1 MRYHRVFLESIGYE
15 LAPIV
20 IETPALE
27 RRLMPFLNEHGFPL
41 PRLDLLTGIAERRW
55 WEPNHRL
62 SDGATAAA
70 RKAIERSG
78 IAGKDIGTLI
88 YAGVCREQ
96 YEPATA
102 CAVASNLGLKPQI
115 VMDVSNACLGV
126 LNGVVQVANQ
136 IELGQCKA
144 GLVVSCES
152 AREINDATIDRLNS
166 AASSLTRAE
175 AEALY
180 RECLATLTGGSGAV
194 AVLVTG
200 EDSSRLHRR
209 KLLGG
214 NSMSAPEHNG
224 LCSWGLQSVQ
234 ESALGR
240 LLQKGVPQAVGTVL
254 GQKAAVMMEWG
265 IRFGIHTLEHG
276 ARTLDD
282 GLQHVKLPFMKTH
295 AGEVLRNGVELAL
308 RNWLVFLESL
318 GCRDHHIDKVICHQ
332 VGSANRDAVLK
343 TLGIDRAKDYST
355 YEHLGNI
362 GTVSL
367 PMTAAIAEERDFL
380 KQGDKVGLL
389 GIGSGLNCMML
400 GVEW

>member
-1 MRYHRVFLESIGYE
+1 MKYTRVYIESIGYE
-15 LAPIV
+15 LAPV
-20 IETPALE
+20 VVGTRELE
-27 RRLMPFLNEHGFPL
+27 QRLSPFLDAHGFPP
-41 PRLDLLTGIAERRW
+41 PRLDLLTGISERRW
-55 WEPNHRL
+55 WEPNDRL
-62 SDGATAAA
+62 SRGATVAAQHA
-70 RKAIERSG
+70 LSKTDINPG
-78 IAGKDIGTLI
+78 DIGTLI

-102 CAVASNLGLKPQI
+102 CAVANNLGLKPHTI
-115 VMDVSNACLGV
+115 MDVSNDCLGV

-152 AREINDATIDRLNS
+152 AREINDATIDRLNG
-166 AASSLTRAE
+166 AARSLSRAE
-175 AEALY
+175 AETLY

-194 AVLVTG
+194 AVLVTNEELSKHG
-200 EDSSRLHRR
+200 RR
-209 KLLGG
+209 RLLGG

-224 LCSWGLQSVQ
+224 LCAWGLQSVQ

-254 GQKAAVMMEWG
+254 GQKAAGMLEWG
-265 IRFGIHTLEHG
+265 IKYSINTLEHG
-276 ARTLDD
+276 AKTLDD

-308 RNWLVFLESL
+308 RNWHVFLDRL
-318 GCRDHHIDKVICHQ
+318 GTTNQNIDKVICHQ
-332 VGSANRDAVLK
+332 VGSVNRETVMR
-343 TLGIDRAKDYST
+343 TLGIERHKDYNT

-367 PMTAAIAEERDFL
+367 PLTAAIAEEREFL
-380 KQGDKVGLL
+380 RPGDRVGFL

>member
-1 MRYHRVFLESIGYE
+1 MRYSRVYLESIGYE
-15 LAPIV
+15 LAPVIV
-20 IETPALE
+20 GTRELE
-27 RRLMPFLNEHGFPL
+27 ARLSPFLQTHGFPP
-41 PRLDLLTGIAERRW
+41 PRLDLLTGISERRW
-55 WEPNHRL
+55 WEPNDRL
-62 SDGATAAA
+62 SRGATVAAQHA
-70 RKAIERSG
+70 LSMSKVDPR
-78 IAGKDIGTLI
+78 DIGTLI

-102 CAVASNLGLKPQI
+102 CAVANNLGLKPQTI
-115 VMDVSNACLGV
+115 MDVSNACLGV

-166 AASSLTRAE
+166 EASSLTRAQ
-175 AEALY
+175 AETLY

-194 AVLVTG
+194 AVLVTNDELSQDG
-200 EDSSRLHRR
+200 RRRLI
-209 KLLGG
+209 GG

-234 ESALGR
+234 GSALGQ

-254 GQKAAVMMEWG
+254 GLKAAGMLEWG
-265 IRFGIHTLEHG
+265 IKIGMDTLGHG

-308 RNWLVFLESL
+308 RNWHVFLDRL
-318 GCRDHHIDKVICHQ
+318 GLTHQTIDKVICHQ
-332 VGSANRDAVLK
+332 VGSANREAVMK
-343 TLGIDRAKDYST
+343 TLGIDRAKDYNT
-355 YEHLGNI
+355 YESLGNI

-367 PMTAAIAEERDFL
+367 PLTAAIAEEQNFL
-380 KQGDKVGLL
+380 RKGDRVGFL

>member
-1 MRYHRVFLESIGYE
+1 
-15 LAPIV
+15 
-20 IETPALE
+20 
-27 RRLMPFLNEHGFPL
+27 
-41 PRLDLLTGIAERRW
+41 
-55 WEPNHRL
+55 
-62 SDGATAAA
+62 
-70 RKAIERSG
+70 
-78 IAGKDIGTLI
+78 
-88 YAGVCREQ
+88 
-96 YEPATA
+96 
-102 CAVASNLGLKPQI
+102 
-115 VMDVSNACLGV
+115 

-166 AASSLTRAE
+166 HAQSMDKKE
-175 AEALY
+175 AETLY

-194 AVLVTG
+194 AVLVTA
-200 EDSSRLHRR
+200 ESVNRDRRRRLI
-209 KLLGG
+209 GG

-234 ESALGR
+234 ETALVR
-240 LLQKGVPQAVGTVL
+240 FLQRGVPTAVGTVL
-254 GQKAAVMMEWG
+254 GQKAAGMLEWG
-265 IRFGIHTLEHG
+265 IRFGMDTLGHG

-282 GLQHVKLPFMKTH
+282 GLTHLKLPFMKTH

-308 RNWLVFLESL
+308 RNWHAFLEKV
-318 GCRDHHIDKVICHQ
+318 GVGEQQIDKVICHQ

-343 TLGIDRAKDYST
+343 TLGIDKAKDFST
-355 YEHLGNI
+355 YEYLGNI

-367 PMTAAIAEERDFL
+367 PLTAALAEERDFL
-380 KQGDKVGLL
+380 QPGDRVGFL